1 LHGDPELGDLPPGD
15 LAELDEAVWRLLEFG
30 DVVPHALHVRLQFF
44 HDDVRTAL
52 RMCIPVFTPIESARK
67 ISRRGKPR

>member
-1 LHGDPELGDLPPGD
+1 VNGDPELGDLPPGD

-30 DVVPHALHVRLQFF
+30 DVVPHHVRLQFF

-52 RMCIPVFTPIESARK
+52 RTCTPVFTPIESARK
-67 ISRRGKPR
+67 FSIRRKPR

>member
-1 LHGDPELGDLPPGD
+1 VHGDPELADLPPGD

-30 DVVPHALHVRLQFF
+30 DVIPYALEVKLQFF

-52 RMCIPVFTPIESARK
+52 RLCTPVFTPIESARK
-67 ISRRGKPR
+67 LRTREGRR